1 MREVFGFVPWCF
13 NLPEAGHGYEEAW
26 RQLTDPQGFLG
37 NYGPTTAERR
47 HPNFKLFSEG
57 CTWCGA
63 SWLFTTAQTL
73 TALANLLNNYH
84 QNVLGKKDY
93 FDTLKAYTRSHR
105 LKGKDA
111 LAVPWIDESLNP
123 DTGAWIRNGDRGAN
137 YNHSTYCDL
146 VISGLVGL
154 RPRADDIIEVNPLVP
169 EGIWDYFC
177 LDRVLYHGR
186 NIAIIYDK
194 PGRRYG
200 RGKGLQIFSDGRCI
214 ARSQSLKRVAGT
226 LR

>member
-1 MREVFGFVPWCF
+1 MKVQDQLWNPEVKFFKVLRHEQVPMNQYGNLAVERCLPGKRVNVREVFGFVPWCF

-26 RQLTDPQGFLG
+26 RQLSDPQGFLG

-105 LKGKDA
+105 LK
-111 LAVPWIDESLNP
+111 
-123 DTGAWIRNGDRGAN
+123 
-137 YNHSTYCDL
+137 
-146 VISGLVGL
+146 
-154 RPRADDIIEVNPLVP
+154 
-169 EGIWDYFC
+169 
-177 LDRVLYHGR
+177 
-186 NIAIIYDK
+186 
-194 PGRRYG
+194 
-200 RGKGLQIFSDGRCI
+200 
-214 ARSQSLKRVAGT
+214 
-226 LR
+226 